1 MVGAIQ
7 SNSVRDYVDLR
18 SKSVLVIDI
27 GSSTTDF
34 AYINKGRETEIH
46 TGGEVSLWTSID
58 EGKSWTRKKQMTVN
72 SPRNHCYPRR
82 PINAH
87 PDFYAIWADGNG
99 REPSESNI
107 FFCDIEGN
115 VFRLPRQ
122 FDGDAASP
130 IDESL

>member
-1 MVGAIQ
+1 M
-7 SNSVRDYVDLR
+7 
-18 SKSVLVIDI
+18 I
-27 GSSTTDF
+27 GTDGIGPQ
-34 AYINKGRETEIH
+34 AYN